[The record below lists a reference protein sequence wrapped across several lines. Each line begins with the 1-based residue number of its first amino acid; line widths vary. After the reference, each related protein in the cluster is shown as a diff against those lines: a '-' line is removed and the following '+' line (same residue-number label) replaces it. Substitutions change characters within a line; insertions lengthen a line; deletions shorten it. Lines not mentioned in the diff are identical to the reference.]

1 MGCDYFLLG
10 PDEGFEP
17 PELLE
22 LPEDEEDE
30 EDDDEDLL
38 SEELDLVSLDLPPP
52 SVFPPPSVLP
62 ELLFL

>member
-1 MGCDYFLLG
+1 MGCDYFLPE
-10 PDEGFEP
+10 PDEGVEP

-22 LPEDEEDE
+22 LPEEEEEEDE
-30 EDDDEDLL
+30 EDLL

-52 SVFPPPSVLP
+52 PSVFPPASVLP